1 MKKRIVRSAAAALL
15 AVLLCA
21 GGLCACKTL
30 HDLPEIPWPE
40 ESVTE
45 EVNTD
50 NMIIHVTGDDHAPE
64 KEPVVPGSTPYTGDV
79 HVGTDIYYVGSGEN
93 RDYIIA
99 IDPGHQ
105 VRGNSDKEPVGPG
118 SDQTQAKVSYGTTGT
133 YTGDYEFDLN
143 LKVAIVLR
151 DELIRRGYSVVMI
164 RETNQV
170 DVSNVERAQIANRHN
185 ASALIRIHANGWT
198 DETTNGAMTVC
209 QTEKNPYPDCAA
221 VYKES
226 RLLSECI
233 LEAYCASTGMA
244 RYSLWETD
252 TKAGT
257 NWSKVPSTIL
267 EMGFMTN
274 RGDDEKMA
282 TLQFKVDAARGIAD
296 GLDTYFARLAAEKQ
310 Q

>member
-1 MKKRIVRSAAAALL
+1 MKYNNIRRAAASLL
-15 AVLLCA
+15 SLLLLA
-21 GGLCACKTL
+21 GGLTACTKFEQ
-30 HDLPEIPWPE
+30 LPEIPWPD
-40 ESVTE
+40 ESVTQE
-45 EVNTD
+45 ENTE
-50 NMIIHVTGDDHAPE
+50 NMIIHVTGDELDTG
-64 KEPVVPGSTPYTGDV
+64 KEPTVPGSTPYTGDV

-105 VRGNSDKEPVGPG
+105 VHGNSEQEPVGPG
-118 SDQTQAKVSYGTTGT
+118 AEKTQAKVSYGTTGT
-133 YTGDYEFDLN
+133 FTGDYEFDLN
-143 LKVAIVLR
+143 LRVAIVLR

-198 DETTNGAMTVC
+198 DEATNGAMTVC
-209 QTEKNPYPDCAA
+209 QTAKNPYPDCAA

-244 RYSLWETD
+244 RYNLWETD

-257 NWSKVPSTIL
+257 NWSRVPSTIL

-274 RGDDEKMA
+274 REDDEKMA
-282 TLQFKVDAARGIAD
+282 TLQFKVDAAKGIAD
-296 GLDTYFARLAAEKQ
+296 GLDNYFARLAAEKTQ
-310 Q
+310 